1 MRAKVG
7 PVFGDEFF
15 ERRGGEREAPGASWS
30 IYSYAINIMFLV
42 FWVGMVQCS
51 MIGQDIIADAFRNE
65 VTDIFW
71 VGTRGKGGTA
81 TLLKVGL
88 EASVGLCNFSLPSAL
103 ILCQLAF
110 TLFLPEFEV
119 YFPHSIFEGHFDGTM
134 VPCCIALNDN
144 KSSNGCH
151 WSWSW

>member
-42 FWVGMVQCS
+42 FWVGMVQYS

-65 VTDIFW
+65 FTDIFW

-110 TLFLPEFEV
+110 TFFFARVWSILPTL
-119 YFPHSIFEGHFDGTM
+119 YLWSPIGHFDGTM
-134 VPCCIALNDN
+134 LYCTQWEQII
-144 KSSNGCH
+144 
-151 WSWSW
+151 